1 MLSEC
6 CLVDLILER
15 IGKEWEIC
23 MSVYEKTL
31 AVVTG
36 GSRGIGAAIAR
47 RLAAEGIHVLLVGRD
62 QERLHQVQ
70 EEIAATAGSAEC
82 IPCDLQDADSVAT
95 LGDHIRKKY
104 GRCDLLI
111 NCAGIGR
118 MGKPLYE
125 TTVSDFDA
133 MIATN
138 LRGPFLMIRAIAP
151 LMISQGN
158 GHIVNISS
166 LAGKNPLPNGAAY
179 AASKWG
185 LHGLTYSLAEEL
197 RDYGIRVSIVAPGSV
212 ATEFSR
218 SGGSK
223 NPDKKLRP
231 EDIAHVVAMLANQS
245 AQSFVSEVLV
255 RPLRK

>member
-1 MLSEC
+1 MP
-6 CLVDLILER
+6 
-15 IGKEWEIC
+15 
-23 MSVYEKTL
+23 VYEKTL

-47 RLAAEGIHVLLVGRD
+47 RLAANGTHVVLVGRD
-62 QERLHQVQ
+62 QEKLRSVR
-70 EEIAATAGSAEC
+70 EEIVAAGGSAA
-82 IPCDLQDADSVAT
+82 PLTCDLQDATSVTA
-95 LGDHIRKKY
+95 LGEDVRKQY

-125 TTVSDFDA
+125 TAIEDFDA
-133 MIATN
+133 ILATN
-138 LRGPFLMIRAIAP
+138 LRGTFLMIRAIAP
-151 LMISQGN
+151 LMISQGS

-185 LHGLTYSLAEEL
+185 LHGLTYSVAEEL
-197 RDYGIRVSIVAPGSV
+197 RDHGIRVSVVAPGSV

-218 SGGSK
+218 SGSGKS
-223 NPDKKLRP
+223 PDKKLRA
-231 EDIAHVVAMLANQS
+231 EDVAHVVAMLANES
-245 AQSFVSEVLV
+245 SQSFVSEVLV